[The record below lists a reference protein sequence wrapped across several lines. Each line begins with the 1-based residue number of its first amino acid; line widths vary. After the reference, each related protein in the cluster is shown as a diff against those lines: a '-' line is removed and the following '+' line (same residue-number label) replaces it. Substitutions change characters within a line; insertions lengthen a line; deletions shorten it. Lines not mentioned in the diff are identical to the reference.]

1 MMILLLQFV
10 LKGQA
15 LLVSRDAVI
24 PPLVC
29 SGGVFVTLIAWQKE
43 GYHMNALQ
51 AYSMLY

>member
-10 LKGQA
+10 LKGEA
-15 LLVSRDAVI
+15 ALVSRDAVI

-29 SGGVFVTLIAWQKE
+29 GGGVFVTLIAWQKE
-43 GYHMNALQ
+43 GYHMNALR